1 MHNSHPTRKALHNT
15 SGGINQLKTYFQVA
29 VIRAV
34 EYSHS
39 HGTTAHDV
47 ELMFPDDEDDDNN
60 NNNNN
65 NNNEASI
72 ELTDFPDD
80 RSSNASRI
88 STWPLLARES
98 CVPVASSVHAR
109 TSSKSSVEQTLGVSG
124 RDARSTSRGREDR
137 PVVAST
143 VRPDVCYGLVEPHS
157 NSESLVRI
165 GSLDVEA
172 EGPQQKNS

>member
-1 MHNSHPTRKALHNT
+1 MTLMHNSHPTRKALHNT
-15 SGGINQLKTYFQVA
+15 SGDINQLKTYSQVA

-47 ELMFPDDEDDDNN
+47 ELMFPDDEDD
-60 NNNNN
+60 N

-72 ELTDFPDD
+72 ELTDFPYD